1 MKHHRFFAALFAAA
15 LLAMPALASVSLL
28 TPDGVRWAVARTP
41 DLPQIELTRAQ
52 GPDGA
57 RLVVPS
63 TEDATPEKQVQIAFD
78 TLTDTLHVV
87 WTRDNANG
95 AEIRY
100 ATLSA
105 AGEWSTPRNIA
116 AGAQA
121 YGALQLA
128 ITRSE
133 YGGTYA
139 TLMHVAW
146 WSINGNLRDPEY
158 ALFAFENGAQTSAV
172 VANLD
177 DIAALGDG
185 VSASDFT
192 NEEMGEPVHPP
203 LTMERKNDGVDIVFG
218 SVSSSSIT
226 RVVLAPRKIG
236 PNVRIWK
243 PVGRSVTRT
252 PRSNLSSADTTPVQA
267 IIRDGRVA
275 LYTTGDDFRFV
286 VLKSNNTW
294 TPIRSV
300 HVDEDNTSSDLLRDL
315 RAAVEE
321 ISDHEEATEGFEDE
335 APATH

>member
-15 LLAMPALASVSLL
+15 LLAVPALASSSLL
-28 TPDGVRWAVARTP
+28 TPDGVRWAIARTP

-52 GPDGA
+52 GADGA

-87 WTRDNANG
+87 WTRDNPGG

-116 AGAQA
+116 AGAQV
-121 YGALQLA
+121 YGGLQLA

-158 ALFAFENGAQTSAV
+158 ALFAFENGAQISAV
-172 VANLD
+172 VANLED
-177 DIAALGDG
+177 MAALGDG
-185 VSASDFT
+185 VSASTFLD
-192 NEEMGEPVHPP
+192 EEMGEPVHPP
-203 LTMERKNDGVDIVFG
+203 LTMERRNDGVDIVFG
-218 SVSSSSIT
+218 SVDSSAIT
-226 RVVLAPRKIG
+226 RLVLAPRKIG

-252 PRSNLSSADTTPVQA
+252 QRSNLVSTDTTPVQA
-267 IIRDGRVA
+267 LISDGRVA

-300 HVDEDNTSSDLLRDL
+300 HVDEDNTSSDLLGDL

-321 ISDHEEATEGFEDE
+321 ISDHEDEVEGFEDE